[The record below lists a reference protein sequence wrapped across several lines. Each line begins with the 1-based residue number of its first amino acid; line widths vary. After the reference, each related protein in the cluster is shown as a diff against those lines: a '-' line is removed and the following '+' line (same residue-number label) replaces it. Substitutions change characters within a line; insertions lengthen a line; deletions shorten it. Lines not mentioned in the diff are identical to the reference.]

1 MEVQNI
7 TTGAPNGPAVPIA
20 EPHEPKAVSPEAKA
34 NTAAETRKAIE
45 GRSEKEIRDDIP
57 KIIEGMNA
65 VLAGSGN
72 HIRFVEHRESA
83 RMMVEIL
90 DNKTEE
96 VLRTIPDK
104 ELLDLAARINEMLGV
119 LVDRHT

>member
-1 MEVQNI
+1 MEVQSI
-7 TTGAPNGPAVPIA
+7 AAGPANQTTQPVQ
-20 EPHEPKAVSPEAKA
+20 ETHEPKAAAMTAKVNLETEPRDNGEGTPENGK
-34 NTAAETRKAIE
+34 
-45 GRSEKEIRDDIP
+45 RDDIP

-65 VLAGSGN
+65 VLSGSGN
-72 HIRFVEHRESA
+72 HIRFVEHRESS

-104 ELLDLAARINEMLGV
+104 QLLDLAAKIGEMLGV
-119 LVDRHT
+119 LLDHRT